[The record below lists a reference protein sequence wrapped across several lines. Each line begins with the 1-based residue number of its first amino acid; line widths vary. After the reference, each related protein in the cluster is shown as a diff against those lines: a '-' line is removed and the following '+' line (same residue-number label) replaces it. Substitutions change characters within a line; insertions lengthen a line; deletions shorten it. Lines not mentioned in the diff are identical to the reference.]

1 MKFHSVNLGDV
12 EQIYLVPVSDIHP
25 EASSFNEKAFR
36 KLLAWI
42 QDTPNAY
49 CVLGGDLFECATK
62 TSKGDVYSARMTTG
76 EALKYMRTALT
87 PIKDRILA
95 SVTGNHEERI
105 YKQDGLDLGEV
116 LASELGFFYAG
127 EGCLLKV
134 QVGRRP
140 NNGKPQVYSVY
151 LTHGNGGGK
160 RPGSKLNN
168 MEMLALSVV
177 ADLYL
182 VGHGHAEMSFKN
194 RYFMPDLRNNK
205 VEERYRT
212 FVQAGSFQEWGGYAE
227 RYGYVPGSQEMPLI
241 TLSGTSKEVKVTI

>member
-12 EQIYLVPVSDIHP
+12 ERAYLVPVSDIHP
-25 EASSFNEKAFR
+25 EASSFNEKAFK
-36 KLLAWI
+36 KLLDWL
-42 QDTPNAY
+42 QDTENAY
-49 CVLGGDLFECATK
+49 CVLGGDMFESATK
-62 TSKGDVYSARMTTG
+62 NSKGDVYSARMTTG
-76 EALKYMRTALT
+76 EALRYIRTSLL
-87 PIKDRILA
+87 PIKDKILV

-105 YKQDGLDLGEV
+105 YKQEGLDLAEV
-116 LASELGFFYAG
+116 LANELGIFYAD
-127 EGCLLKV
+127 EGCLLKLSL
-134 QVGRRP
+134 GRRP
-140 NNGKPQVYSVY
+140 NNGKPQVYSIY

-194 RYFMPDLRNNK
+194 RFFLPDLRNEK

-212 FVQAGSFQEWGGYAE
+212 FVQAGSFQEWAGYAE
-227 RYGYVPGSQEMPLI
+227 RGGYVPGSQEMPLI